1 MSSLKQYLIDE
12 QLNVFNCSSAAKNR
26 SDSDYD
32 EIGSLCAIIII
43 VVVLTAILLEC
54 FLELIIRSHNNGIKY
69 IENYFT
75 GLLET
80 NSFLVIFG

>member
-1 MSSLKQYLIDE
+1 MSSLKKYLIDE
-12 QLNVFNCSSAAKNR
+12 QLNVFNCSSDAKNR

-54 FLELIIRSHNNGIKY
+54 FLELIINNGIKY